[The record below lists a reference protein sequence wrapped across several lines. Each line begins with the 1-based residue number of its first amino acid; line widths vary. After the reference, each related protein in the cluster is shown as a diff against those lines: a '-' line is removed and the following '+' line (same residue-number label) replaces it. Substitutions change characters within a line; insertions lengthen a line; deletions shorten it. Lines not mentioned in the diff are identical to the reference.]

1 MILIH
6 LCCRIWILWEIQNS
20 KHSSQSFIT
29 ISCHSFPI
37 ISHTSTYISSQP
49 RAAGAHQHPATYQ
62 HTTHLHSLIP
72 RAAGAV
78 AKLFTPSFW
87 FGVCFQFPVSSF
99 QFPVSNFQFPVSSF
113 MNECMNVRM
122 GCMNVWVY
130 DISSSQSVFQCP
142 DILCL
147 MTLTL
152 SPLQEARLKTARDAA
167 ARVKQTQLKNSTVQ
181 FSADNMSAVF
191 SSNHFTLYRNH

>member
-62 HTTHLHSLIP
+62 HTTHLHSLTP

-99 QFPVSNFQFPVSSF
+99 QFPVSSFQFPVSNFQFPVSSF
-113 MNECMNVRM
+113 MNECMNVWDVWM
-122 GCMNVWVY
+122 YECMIFPVPSLYSSVQIFYVWW
-130 DISSSQSVFQCP
+130 
-142 DILCL
+142 
-147 MTLTL
+147 L
-152 SPLQEARLKTARDAA
+152 SPWALCK
-167 ARVKQTQLKNSTVQ
+167 KQDSRPRGTPQPE
-181 FSADNMSAVF
+181 
-191 SSNHFTLYRNH
+191 SSRHS

>member
-29 ISCHSFPI
+29 ISCHPFPI

-62 HTTHLHSLIP
+62 HTTHLHSLTP

-99 QFPVSNFQFPVSSF
+99 QFPVSSFQFPVSSF
-113 MNECMNVRM
+113 QFPVSW
-122 GCMNVWVY
+122 MNVWMYGMYECMSVWY
-130 DISSSQSVFQCP
+130 FQFPVCIPVSRYFMSDDSHLEPSARSKTQDRAGRRSQSQA
-142 DILCL
+142 D
-147 MTLTL
+147 T
-152 SPLQEARLKTARDAA
+152 
-167 ARVKQTQLKNSTVQ
+167 VKKQY
-181 FSADNMSAVF
+181 
-191 SSNHFTLYRNH
+191 SSV